1 MTTANP
7 RNLRKLIGSSIWLLF
22 HLLRFVPSE
31 WTGSEPVWVA
41 GGNVVSDRELAE
53 GLEVSLAVISSW
65 RIRLRNLGLLGWLVS
80 PGKGRALWVAGVNRV
95 FSNGENPGS
104 QETANRPAAL
114 PAGPAAEVWRVI
126 QERSIALTGKLIQD
140 LTPIEGTQLAR
151 VLAQGSEIVGETQR
165 E

>member
-1 MTTANP
+1 M
-7 RNLRKLIGSSIWLLF
+7 NLRKQIGSSIWLLI

-31 WTGSEPVWVA
+31 WTGAEPVWVA
-41 GGNVVSDRELAE
+41 GGIVVSDEGLAE
-53 GLEVSLAVISSW
+53 ALEVSPAVISGW
-65 RIRLRNLGLLGWLVS
+65 RTKLRKLGLLGWLVS

-95 FSNGENPGS
+95 FNDGENSAS
-104 QETANRPAAL
+104 QQAGNPAVAL
-114 PAGPAAEVWRVI
+114 PAGLAAEVWHAI
-126 QERSIALTGKLIQD
+126 QERSIALTGKLIED